1 MLIRVGLLPGIG
13 DIIYTWYKLDHY
25 VSMGHSFEVLVGSS
39 PPRRAHQLKG
49 MLDGMDSIEYI
60 NDFGVDARYRWV
72 QVEDL
77 LNPPPAS
84 RYRGGTFLHTNSFV
98 ESGAGLT
105 AFMPNVP
112 INYDIRF
119 EGTPE
124 ERAAAK
130 EIVGDGAVVLYTSSV
145 FENSKMRA
153 DHSPEFFERCVLES
167 SAAWGLSGQ
176 PRIVMIG
183 ADWDAELVRSVGLH
197 LETNGFE
204 VATLLSQPLG
214 LVAEVLRTAGHAVLF
229 ESGMLMI
236 ADLVG
241 ARFLHL
247 VRNQPERDN
256 ERIHLSGI
264 FNPETLE
271 SRYMRLP
278 PDGVP
283 SQIGKV
289 PL

>member
-1 MLIRVGLLPGIG
+1 MVIRVGLLPGIG

-25 VSMGHSFEVLVGSS
+25 VSAGHSFEVLVGSS

-49 MLDGMDSIEYI
+49 MLDGMESMEYVD
-60 NDFGVDARYRWV
+60 DFGVDSRYRWV
-72 QVEDL
+72 QVDDL
-77 LNPPPAS
+77 LNPPSAA

-98 ESGAGLT
+98 ESGAGLA
-105 AFMPNVP
+105 AFMPSVP
-112 INYDIRF
+112 INYGIRF
-119 EGTPE
+119 EGTTE
-124 ERAAAK
+124 EAAEARS
-130 EIVGDGAVVLYTSSV
+130 IVGDSSVVLYTSSV

-167 SAAWGLSGQ
+167 SNAWGLSGD

-183 ADWDAELVRSVGLH
+183 AEWDAELVRSVGSH
-197 LETNGFE
+197 LDQKGFE
-204 VATLLSQPLG
+204 VVTLLSYPLG
-214 LVAEVLRTAGHAVLF
+214 LVTEVLRASGHAVLF

-256 ERIHLSGI
+256 DRIHLSGI
-264 FNPETLE
+264 FNPETLA

-278 PDGVP
+278 PDGVT